1 MKRLVMILLILTVP
15 CLAFAAEVKNLKVS
29 NAGYRVVADYDLMG
43 AEGEE
48 DAEVTVAITIGTE
61 TRTSDTLHLTGDFGM
76 GVKVGKGKSIVWDVV
91 KDVPA
96 DFDGD
101 GSWYIKA
108 SAPPV
113 SLELTL
119 KFIREKLSEKTEF
132 NYVSFFTD
140 TTNNRQLTN
149 SFEAKIW
156 DFKIGE
162 QNCLLSYRFLEKRG
176 GQTAGRVPKTID
188 AAIAFRDVIKTE
200 ILTMVQLKARVNP
213 AVGRPNLTATQTNP
227 ELFVIV
233 VTHRGGVVNYLYAED
248 HETAARIQKA
258 INNAVVLCGGGEK
271 GAPF

>member
-1 MKRLVMILLILTVP
+1 MKTLVMLLLILTVP
-15 CLAFAAEVKNLKVS
+15 LIAIAAEVKNIKVS
-29 NAGYRVVADYDLMG
+29 DAGYRIVANYDLVG

-48 DAEVTVAITIGTE
+48 DAEVTVAITTGTE
-61 TRTSDTLHLTGDFGM
+61 TRTSDMLHLTGDFGV

-101 GSWYIKA
+101 GIWDIKA
-108 SAPPV
+108 SAPTV

-132 NYVSFFTD
+132 NYMSFV
-140 TTNNRQLTN
+140 TNTANKRQFTN
-149 SFEAKIW
+149 SFKVKIW

-176 GQTAGRVPKTID
+176 GKTADSVPNVIN
-188 AAIAFRDVIKTE
+188 AAIDFKDVIKTE
-200 ILTMVQLKARVNP
+200 ILTMVQLKARLNP
-213 AVGRPNLTATQTNP
+213 AAGRPNLTATQTTP

-258 INNAVVLCGGGEK
+258 INNAVELCGGGDK